1 MQKNQTTGYDATKKM
16 LNTLRKLD
24 ESRSTSYNLI
34 KENDE
39 FNQQPEPQ
47 DTEAPQ
53 EDMSNDV
60 TVVNDVDVKLMS
72 GDDMDLKLMDD
83 QKNAISGI
91 IDNFRQQVSQLAELD
106 PGFTISE
113 QQIRLDGNM
122 TDETEIGFVF
132 IAGEESGLYVN
143 GDMLSID
150 EKTIEMLGKLLK
162 FQPTFVTA
170 MEPLIRDRR
179 TS

>member
-16 LNTLRKLD
+16 LNTLRKLN
-24 ESRSTSYNLI
+24 ESKSTSYNLI

-53 EDMSNDV
+53 QDMKNDV

-83 QKNAISGI
+83 QKNAISNI
-91 IDNFRQQVSQLAELD
+91 IDNFRQQVSQIVDLE
-106 PGFTISE
+106 PGFTLTPT
-113 QQIRLDGNM
+113 QIRLDGVL
-122 TDETEIGFVF
+122 TDQDIKFVL
-132 IAGEESGLYVN
+132 IAGEESGVYIN
-143 GDMLSID
+143 ADMLKLENEVGMML
-150 EKTIEMLGKLLK
+150 EKLAK
-162 FQPTFVTA
+162 FDDTFKSA
-170 MEPLIRDRR
+170 MEPLLTQRDNN
-179 TS
+179 

>member
-16 LNTLRKLD
+16 LNTLRKLN

-91 IDNFRQQVSQLAELD
+91 IDNFRQQVSQIVDFE
-106 PGFTISE
+106 PGFTLTPT
-113 QQIRLDGNM
+113 QIRLDGVL
-122 TDETEIGFVF
+122 TDQDIKFVL
-132 IAGEESGLYVN
+132 IAGEESGVYIN
-143 GDMLSID
+143 ADMLKLENEVGMML
-150 EKTIEMLGKLLK
+150 EKLAK
-162 FQPTFVTA
+162 FDDTFKSA
-170 MEPLIRDRR
+170 MEPLITQRDNN
-179 TS
+179 

>member
-16 LNTLRKLD
+16 LNTIRKLN

-91 IDNFRQQVSQLAELD
+91 IDNFRQQVSQIVDFE
-106 PGFTISE
+106 PGFTLTPT
-113 QQIRLDGNM
+113 QIRLDGVL
-122 TDETEIGFVF
+122 TDQDIKFVL
-132 IAGEESGLYVN
+132 IAGEESGVYIN
-143 GDMLSID
+143 ADMLKLENEVGMML
-150 EKTIEMLGKLLK
+150 EKLAK
-162 FQPTFVTA
+162 FDDTFKSA
-170 MEPLIRDRR
+170 MEPLITQRDNN
-179 TS
+179 

>member
-16 LNTLRKLD
+16 LNTLRKLN

-91 IDNFRQQVSQLAELD
+91 IDNFRQQVSQIVDFE
-106 PGFTISE
+106 PGFTLTPT
-113 QQIRLDGNM
+113 QIRLDGVL
-122 TDETEIGFVF
+122 TDQDIKFVL
-132 IAGEESGLYVN
+132 IAGQESGIYIN
-143 GDMLSID
+143 ADMLKLENEVGMML
-150 EKTIEMLGKLLK
+150 EKLAK
-162 FQPTFVTA
+162 FDDTFKSA
-170 MEPLIRDRR
+170 MEPLITQRDNN
-179 TS
+179 

>member
-16 LNTLRKLD
+16 LNTLRKLN

-53 EDMSNDV
+53 EDMRDEV

-91 IDNFRQQVSQLAELD
+91 IDNFRQQVSQIVDFE
-106 PGFTISE
+106 PGFTLTPT
-113 QQIRLDGNM
+113 QIRLDGVL
-122 TDETEIGFVF
+122 TDQDIKFVL
-132 IAGEESGLYVN
+132 IAGEESGVYIN
-143 GDMLSID
+143 ADMLKLENEVGMML
-150 EKTIEMLGKLLK
+150 EKLAK
-162 FQPTFVTA
+162 FDDTFKSA
-170 MEPLIRDRR
+170 MEPLITQRDNN
-179 TS
+179 

>member
-16 LNTLRKLD
+16 LNTLRKLN

-53 EDMSNDV
+53 EDMRDEV

-83 QKNAISGI
+83 QKSAISGI
-91 IDNFRQQVSQLAELD
+91 IDNFRQQVSQIVDFE
-106 PGFTISE
+106 PGFTLTPT
-113 QQIRLDGNM
+113 QIRLDGVL
-122 TDETEIGFVF
+122 TDQEIKFVL
-132 IAGEESGLYVN
+132 IAGEESGVYIN
-143 GDMLSID
+143 ADMLKLENEVGMML
-150 EKTIEMLGKLLK
+150 EKLAK
-162 FQPTFVTA
+162 FDDTFKSA
-170 MEPLIRDRR
+170 MEPLITQRDNN
-179 TS
+179 

>member
-16 LNTLRKLD
+16 LNTLRKLN

-53 EDMSNDV
+53 EDMRDEV

-91 IDNFRQQVSQLAELD
+91 IDNFRQQVSQIVDFE
-106 PGFTISE
+106 PGFTLTPT
-113 QQIRLDGNM
+113 QIRLDGVL
-122 TDETEIGFVF
+122 TDQEIKFVL
-132 IAGEESGLYVN
+132 IAGEESGVYIN
-143 GDMLSID
+143 ADMLKLENEVGMML
-150 EKTIEMLGKLLK
+150 EKLAK
-162 FQPTFVTA
+162 FDDTFKSA
-170 MEPLIRDRR
+170 MEPLITQRDNN
-179 TS
+179 